1 LGFSWDVQKTWDFF
15 GIFLGFFWDPRKSGI
30 FLGFFWDWARLLE
43 YSDIFCVS
51 LRRFWILLLPALVT
65 HTYNTYERLFRHG
78 DVYKCFFLLPCDCFG
93 PSCISP
99 KPSQNDPN
107 FFGMIPNFL
116 GFIPNDPK
124 KLGIFWDLLGSI
136 PKNPRIFSMK
146 NFIQEF
152 LGFFGIFWDW
162 IGMTPNQS
170 QKIPKNPKFFGMIP
184 KIWGEVRG
192 CLLLFW

>member
-1 LGFSWDVQKTWDFF
+1 MRFTLDFSKLSFLGFLGVLGSPKNLGFFWDFFGIFLGSQKIWDFF

-51 LRRFWILLLPALVT
+51 LHRFWILLLPALVT
-65 HTYNTYERLFRHG
+65 HTYNTYERLFSHG

-152 LGFFGIFWDW
+152 LGFFGDRK
-162 IGMTPNQS
+162 S
-170 QKIPKNPKFFGMIP
+170 
-184 KIWGEVRG
+184 VV
-192 CLLLFW
+192 